1 MALGLYASQAV
12 YYISSEKSQRVTQ
25 LVGVAK
31 KGLWLYCMAL
41 GLYKYSPYS
50 PRGQVWVKKAGA

>member
-12 YYISSEKSQRVTQ
+12 YYIFSEKSRRVTRRE
-25 LVGVAK
+25 GVAK

-41 GLYKYSPYS
+41 GLYK
-50 PRGQVWVKKAGA
+50 

>member
-12 YYISSEKSQRVTQ
+12 YYIFSEKVDGR
-25 LVGVAK
+25 LGGWGVAK